1 MSFRHFHALCYRY
14 RGRAVQIRT
23 VDGRIYRGIIHHVS
37 GNRVFL
43 RPLGSPRNL
52 GGFGYGGWGWGW
64 GFGWGIAIGSIAAL
78 ALIPFFF
85 W

>member
-1 MSFRHFHALCYRY
+1 M
-14 RGRAVQIRT
+14 
-23 VDGRIYRGIIHHVS
+23 
-37 GNRVFL
+37 FL
-43 RPLGSPRNL
+43 RPLGGPRNL